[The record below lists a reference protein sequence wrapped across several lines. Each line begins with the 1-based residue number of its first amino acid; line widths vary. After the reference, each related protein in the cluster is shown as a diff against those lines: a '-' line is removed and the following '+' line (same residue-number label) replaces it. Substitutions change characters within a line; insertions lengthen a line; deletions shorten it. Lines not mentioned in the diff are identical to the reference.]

1 MLMKNIKNLNI
12 TVFMISHNQ
21 ENRDYADLEL
31 NLSDR
36 KFPANFMKENED
48 VFFFR
53 HEKSFR

>member
-1 MLMKNIKNLNI
+1 MDFATEKMLMKNIKNLNI

-36 KFPANFMKENED
+36 KILQ
-48 VFFFR
+48 
-53 HEKSFR
+53 SL